1 MDQNHHFWI
10 CLISALTLNFERL
23 FRGCFF
29 LKKDY
34 LWLKFQQTQAIF
46 EGERAQKSPKS
57 SHFMDAGSPR
67 KHLKLCNLTT
77 TNVALMNLNTIM
89 YLHKVFNLAND
100 WGVTGRAQKVVNQ
113 KPLKMSQKIVF
124 WLNFRFF

>member
-23 FRGCFF
+23 FRGCLF
-29 LKKDY
+29 LMKDY

-57 SHFMDAGSPR
+57 SHFMDAASPR
-67 KHLKLCNLTT
+67 KHLKLI
-77 TNVALMNLNTIM
+77 NVTAII
-89 YLHKVFNLAND
+89 YLHKVFNLAED
-100 WGVTGRAQKVVNQ
+100 WGVTRRA
-113 KPLKMSQKIVF
+113 
-124 WLNFRFF
+124 

>member
-23 FRGCFF
+23 FRGCLF
-29 LKKDY
+29 LMKDY

-57 SHFMDAGSPR
+57 SHFMDAASPR
-67 KHLKLCNLTT
+67 KHLKLYNLTT
-77 TNVALMNLNTIM
+77 TNATLMNLTVRSGKPKTSQNEPENRFWAQFQ
-89 YLHKVFNLAND
+89 VFL
-100 WGVTGRAQKVVNQ
+100 RIK
-113 KPLKMSQKIVF
+113 
-124 WLNFRFF
+124 